1 MYRVDRVRWRG
12 IYILVIWGQLP
23 TEPPQTIWKPS
34 ECIPCLD
41 GRVTTDQDIIGNFF
55 HVKTCSSSDESFC
68 PIWQQRL
75 KAAVTRWVWVK
86 TEDHLAVYMWRDKV
100 IPTTN
105 NSSWY
110 GCGVVTLVSITYSL
124 IQLVADII
132 KIWYTCQARSLSGDI
147 DSSVIIRTLIPTSN
161 LLTHPPIHPCTD
173 QPLTN
178 HLPSFPPAHPSVLN
192 PTPPSQ
198 PHTPNSHLTMC
209 SNLPSPPP
217 PQPTHPQ
224 IASPTHLMSN
234 TQGCHA
240 GYWTGYWETIPHWN
254 SALPKV
260 THCKIPRAGTP
271 TPHLLFRLAPT
282 TRCCSKPSLMRGHG
296 STSFNSPALCN
307 GRELSQYLLILYC
320 RLQSYFCMGRGER
333 VGQVEEAVGESGGRR
348 GGRVFFSRTRE
359 YSHRPVKIYTFW
371 PDE

>member
-217 PQPTHPQ
+217 PNP
-224 IASPTHLMSN
+224 
-234 TQGCHA
+234 
-240 GYWTGYWETIPHWN
+240 
-254 SALPKV
+254 
-260 THCKIPRAGTP
+260 P
-271 TPHLLFRLAPT
+271 TPKLPHPPTWCRTHKAVTLVIGRAIGRLYHTETVHYPRWHIARFPGLAPPPPT
-282 TRCCSKPSLMRGHG
+282 SSSASLLLLDAAPSPRLCVDTVPPLSILLPSAMGG
-296 STSFNSPALCN
+296 SCPNIYWFYIVAFSPIFAWGEESGLGRLKRPWEKAEEEGVGEFFFQ
-307 GRELSQYLLILYC
+307 GRESIHIAL
-320 RLQSYFCMGRGER
+320 
-333 VGQVEEAVGESGGRR
+333 
-348 GGRVFFSRTRE
+348 
-359 YSHRPVKIYTFW
+359 
-371 PDE
+371 